1 MSSWAEDIIANWLNE
16 AQLKY
21 ETEKTFKDL
30 KDKGHLRYDFFLPD
44 YWCLIEVDGLQHE
57 ETNKYWGGEEQLK
70 DRQKKDKIK
79 DQYAIDHS
87 YHLIRIP
94 TAALNIINKK
104 FLINK
109 IQKRKYSKV
118 TNLGNIIKIS

>member
-1 MSSWAEDIIANWLNE
+1 MSSWAEDIIINWLDE

-21 ETEKTFKDL
+21 ETEKSFKDL

-44 YWCLIEVDGLQHE
+44 YWCLIEVDGIQHE
-57 ETNKYWGGEEQLK
+57 ETNEYWGGEKRLK
-70 DRQKKDKIK
+70 DRQRKDKIK
-79 DQYAIDHS
+79 DQYAIDNS

-94 TAALNIINKK
+94 TAAFDVINKD

-109 IQKRKYSKV
+109 IQKRKYGKI
-118 TNLGNIIKIS
+118 TNLGNVRKIA